1 VLDWRLDYFCE
12 SITARAEYHRLLR
25 LIEPLIGS
33 INNLCIA
40 MHVLNWRQLKS
51 YCKSLTARG
60 RNSSTVTANWIL
72 NWQFKQTLHRMCL
85 IGDSIPI
92 VHRLALLTMRCQLSN
107 VRITFVILLRI
118 VFCHYKKRIISMKCL
133 FNINVNVIKQLNCSC
148 VSPVVDMSMH
158 LKKLLITECSINDVT
173 S

>member
-1 VLDWRLDYFCE
+1 MQRLFILPIKG
-12 SITARAEYHRLLR
+12 SIS
-25 LIEPLIGS
+25 S

-40 MHVLNWRQLKS
+40 MHVLNWRHLDS

-60 RNSSTVTANWIL
+60 RKSSTVTANWIL
-72 NWQFKQTLHRMCL
+72 NWQLKQTLHRMCL

-92 VHRLALLTMRCQLSN
+92 VNRLALLTMRCQLSN
-107 VRITFVILLRI
+107 VRITVSGSSSRQRQEENLPE
-118 VFCHYKKRIISMKCL
+118 
-133 FNINVNVIKQLNCSC
+133 NVIKLLNCSC

-158 LKKLLITECSINDVT
+158 LKKLLITDCSINDVT